1 MQNKAQSLIETL
13 TNVSI
18 GYVISFIANMTV
30 LPMFGYDINITDG
43 FWISMI
49 FTIIS
54 VIRGYVVR
62 RWFNMRIK

>member
-18 GYVISFIANMTV
+18 GYIISFIANITV
-30 LPMFGYDINITDG
+30 LPMFGYDISLTDG

-49 FTIIS
+49 FTVIS
-54 VIRGYVVR
+54 VIRGYIVR